1 MEFETLMVRESEGA
15 RHTNNDLKNE
25 FRVVYELKKDLVKY
39 NNKIEEYKAEMN
51 KRLNQEVHLFT
62 LEVAEIRKPQ
72 AYMQAL
78 LEQNNLQL

>member
-51 KRLNQEVHLFT
+51 KRLN
-62 LEVAEIRKPQ
+62 
-72 AYMQAL
+72 
-78 LEQNNLQL
+78 